1 MNLIT
6 GDKRQF
12 PFPLKFEFMLMCL
25 LILDRT
31 KEGVLNKKLV
41 QQFMILLCT
50 SIFMVKGTGI
60 VGRANVNHARGYKRL
75 MEAYAT
81 LLLGVKLKKKSK

>member
-1 MNLIT
+1 MARAMHVSLHT
-6 GDKRQF
+6 AAA
-12 PFPLKFEFMLMCL
+12 PLQKSVTCVVWRDDIEL
-25 LILDRT
+25 L
-31 KEGVLNKKLV
+31 LNKKLV